1 MPMYDRIIPYLERA
15 RLYHLARLNSH
26 WFWLDEPLVSAFI
39 ERWRLETHTFHML
52 FEECTVTLQDVAF
65 QLGLPVDGE
74 AMSGCLSEFEKFM
87 EGARPA
93 WEWFQDLFGE
103 LPPPNKVKQM
113 TVHFTWFHERFRVYQ
128 QMRSRTLFSFTHVPT
143 S

>member
-52 FEECTVTLQDVAF
+52 FEE
-65 QLGLPVDGE
+65 
-74 AMSGCLSEFEKFM
+74 
-87 EGARPA
+87 PA

>member
-26 WFWLDEPLVSAFI
+26 WFWLDEPL
-39 ERWRLETHTFHML
+39 
-52 FEECTVTLQDVAF
+52 DVAF